1 MKIKIAGL
9 LFIFSMVSCNSDY
22 TIKPR
27 GYFKIDFPQKKY
39 QKFDDPSYPYAF
51 EYPVYGKVVKDSL
64 FFDEKAENPYWININ
79 FPRFNG
85 KIYIS
90 YKEIGKNKF
99 DSLVN
104 DAFTMSY
111 KQHTYKASAI
121 EPTPFTT
128 PNNLNGKKMA
138 AYWFFPIQFSIIIS
152 GFNTTFNDAL
162 LVPKAIST
170 YSTINRRS
178 YPSEFP
184 VIKKFAVFIYFFQ
197 AFRSQIR
204 LYRIKILFEGLH
216 FLFFQGSTCISIFAA
231 AAFAFVQVANKPA
244 FNYIITY
251 QYIINRYQWNKF
263 LQK

>member
-64 FFDEKAENPYWININ
+64 FFDEKAENHYWININ

-128 PNNLNGKKMA
+128 PNNLNG
-138 AYWFFPIQFSIIIS
+138 
-152 GFNTTFNDAL
+152 
-162 LVPKAIST
+162 
-170 YSTINRRS
+170 
-178 YPSEFP
+178 
-184 VIKKFAVFIYFFQ
+184 IYFNLKGNTATAHQF
-197 AFRSQIR
+197 FITDST
-204 LYRIKILFEGLH
+204 KH
-216 FLFFQGSTCISIFAA
+216 FLRGALYFDAVPNEDSLRP
-231 AAFAFVQVANKPA
+231 VN
-244 FNYIITY
+244 N
-251 QYIINRYQWNKF
+251 F
-263 LQK
+263 LQKDLQHLINTLNWR